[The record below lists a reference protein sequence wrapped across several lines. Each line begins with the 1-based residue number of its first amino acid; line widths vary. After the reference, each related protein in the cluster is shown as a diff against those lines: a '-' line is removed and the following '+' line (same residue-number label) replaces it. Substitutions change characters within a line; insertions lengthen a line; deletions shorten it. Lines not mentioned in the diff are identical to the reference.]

1 MAARRGGGRVA
12 EWQIELGWWWQW
24 SPLAS
29 SSYFRRREGERLH
42 AGLAWHVGWLARYLG
57 RLEMPVSSGVEWI
70 GLDGTRLWVP
80 PGQGAGR
87 VHNKFSWACPCP
99 SMDGWSDGRVRGY
112 SVSFFLPA
120 NPPSTRDP
128 TQNNFAISTANLAI
142 ASLSSAPAH
151 SLARSPSSLHARA
164 HLANLLPRTP
174 TTSRLPVLL
183 LPLNLPQLLT
193 PTFSP
198 PPPWAPTCEQR
209 AAPSASARAWAQ
221 KAMTKCTD

>member
-1 MAARRGGGRVA
+1 MEPPRLLLVQVQTEGGRGEAARGPGVA
-12 EWQIELGWWWQW
+12 RWLVG
-24 SPLAS
+24 PLS
-29 SSYFRRREGERLH
+29 WG
-42 AGLAWHVGWLARYLG
+42 
-57 RLEMPVSSGVEWI
+57 LEMPVSSGVEWI

-87 VHNKFSWACPCP
+87 AHNKFSWACPCP
-99 SMDGWSDGRVRGY
+99 SMDGWSDGRVRGC

-151 SLARSPSSLHARA
+151 SLARSPPSLHARA